1 MKNGRMVASRY
12 AMSLVVSVMCL
23 MMASCSGSK
32 PIEVSDNDQSRFDET
47 TKELRKKA
55 QGGDA
60 SAQNELGLLYYEG
73 RGVGQNYRKAKEWFD
88 KAVEQG
94 HTGAQVNLGTL
105 YLRGEGAPQSSQMA
119 LFWFT
124 RAAGQEDALALAKLG
139 LMYSQG
145 RGALQD
151 FIQAHMWY
159 NLSAA
164 RGEARFINFART
176 LLRVL
181 FPDAAPPRICVRSRF
196 ESLRLHISQR
206 NNACGMT
213 QVHLEVRCK
222 LHRKWGY
229 DQ

>member
-1 MKNGRMVASRY
+1 MKNGRVVASRY

-23 MMASCSGSK
+23 NLASCSGSK
-32 PIEVSDNDQSRFDET
+32 AIGVPDNDQSRFEET

-60 SAQNELGLLYYEG
+60 SAQNELGLVYYEG

-119 LFWFT
+119 LFWFI

-139 LMYSQG
+139 LMYAQG
-145 RGALQD
+145 RGVLQD

-164 RGEARFINFART
+164 RGEDRSAEARDALAKQMTPGQIAEAQRLAREW
-176 LLRVL
+176 R
-181 FPDAAPPRICVRSRF
+181 PREEKSRK
-196 ESLRLHISQR
+196 
-206 NNACGMT
+206 T
-213 QVHLEVRCK
+213 V
-222 LHRKWGY
+222 Y
-229 DQ
+229 

>member
-1 MKNGRMVASRY
+1 MKNGRPVAWRST
-12 AMSLVVSVMCL
+12 MSVVGPVMCL
-23 MMASCSGSK
+23 MLSSCSGSK
-32 PIEVSDNDQSRFDET
+32 PIEVSNHDVSRFEEST
-47 TKELRKKA
+47 RELRKLA

-73 RGVGQNYRKAKEWFD
+73 RGVVQNHRKAKEWFD

-94 HTGAQVNLGTL
+94 HAGAQVNLGTL
-105 YLRGEGAPQSSQMA
+105 YLHGDGAPKSSQMA

-145 RGALQD
+145 RGVLQD

-164 RGEARFINFART
+164 RGEGRSAEARDALAKHMTPVQIAEAQRLAREW
-176 LLRVL
+176 R
-181 FPDAAPPRICVRSRF
+181 PR
-196 ESLRLHISQR
+196 EEK
-206 NNACGMT
+206 A
-213 QVHLEVRCK
+213 
-222 LHRKWGY
+222 RKTGY
-229 DQ
+229 

>member
-1 MKNGRMVASRY
+1 MKNGRVVASRY
-12 AMSLVVSVMCL
+12 AMWLVVSVMCL
-23 MMASCSGSK
+23 MMASCSSG
-32 PIEVSDNDQSRFDET
+32 
-47 TKELRKKA
+47 
-55 QGGDA
+55 
-60 SAQNELGLLYYEG
+60 ELGLLYYEG

-88 KAVEQG
+88 KAGEQG

-145 RGALQD
+145 RGVLQD

-164 RGEARFINFART
+164 RGEARSAEAR
-176 LLRVL
+176 
-181 FPDAAPPRICVRSRF
+181 DALAKQMTPGQIAEAQRLAREWRPREEKSRK
-196 ESLRLHISQR
+196 
-206 NNACGMT
+206 T
-213 QVHLEVRCK
+213 V
-222 LHRKWGY
+222 Y
-229 DQ
+229 

>member
-1 MKNGRMVASRY
+1 MDEWLPHDMRCA
-12 AMSLVVSVMCL
+12 LVVSVICL

-32 PIEVSDNDQSRFDET
+32 PIEVSDNDLSRFEET

-124 RAAGQEDALALAKLG
+124 RAAGPRGCSGVSKTWVDVRTGTGSASG
-139 LMYSQG
+139 LHSSPHVVQPVG
-145 RGALQD
+145 SPWRRQ
-151 FIQAHMWY
+151 
-159 NLSAA
+159 
-164 RGEARFINFART
+164 
-176 LLRVL
+176 
-181 FPDAAPPRICVRSRF
+181 
-196 ESLRLHISQR
+196 IS
-206 NNACGMT
+206 GSS
-213 QVHLEVRCK
+213 
-222 LHRKWGY
+222 
-229 DQ
+229 